1 MKHLSKINLDHPDL
15 HDVDLATHV
24 VTGVL
29 YGAEAFFVF
38 DRTITKDEDKR
49 DISGTLKVL
58 INKIPTFKVEG
69 EGKLNMNDQQQ
80 KFVDRLNCKFYG
92 DFQLSENPSTFADA
106 IRIYRE
112 LPKLLGNKSES
123 AVPKKVWLYPLSL
136 LDNKGMRVVRDIS
149 SKLID
154 YTISILENLHSTEV
168 TALDLS
174 RDAIFTHFDHMKN
187 HLLDFTARLS
197 EFQRV
202 LKEKIV
208 LYLPQLR
215 GNTGVQESVLF
226 NLFKRVDSSP
236 FNKRTLE
243 SWLNE
248 KRQVISL
255 VTSLLETL
263 VEHKKLN
270 VTIKSSSLHGI
281 NFDSYYDY
289 TFCLSLRFVEENDPH
304 LTDMHNYLY
313 GNSSFKSSKS
323 HQNNKT
329 WFTDHRF
336 MAKIRKDFRQ
346 FTDFA
351 KANNV
356 ENRKIKFIV
365 DEEYAVN
372 HLKSTQLI
380 LYDDESEK
388 VGFILPSKPSA
399 PYVKNVTENNV
410 TLGWTDGVNGS
421 EKIIKY
427 KVMYRQYISKLSDDR
442 NENETAGKWI
452 TMETSDNRQEIIISN
467 LSPTITFEFQA
478 QSVTAIGLSV
488 VSDLS
493 ERVTMPGVKAL
504 LSNLPID
511 ARWGQNGKT
520 VAGGNGQGG
529 ATNQIY
535 RPLGLFVDDN
545 QTMIIADH
553 LNHRL
558 IQWKM
563 NNTNG
568 EVVAGGNG
576 RGNRLDQLDHPTDV
590 LIDKETDN
598 FVICDRGNRRVLRW
612 SRRSGPTQGEILIEN
627 INCYGLFMDDQ
638 SYLFV
643 TDIDKH
649 GVKRYQIRDKN
660 EIVVA
665 GGNGKGVGLNQ
676 IDFPTYIFV
685 DRQQNVYISD
695 HGNHRIMK
703 WTKGAKEGTIVA
715 GGQGEGN
722 ALTQLS
728 HSCGIFVD
736 TLGTV
741 YVADAGNNRVMRW
754 PKGANEGTIVVG
766 GNGMGAGVDQFNSID
781 DLSFNRQGNL
791 YVVDHKNDRVQ
802 FFSLK

>member
-1 MKHLSKINLDHPDL
+1 MATLGRPFRLGMLYDMRSDKIIAGATLWDPQNLANNTSTFLQPYTGFEVITDDSLQNKAHALGVEASLKLSMVGGLVDISGSAKYAENFQQTRHETRLSLKYSTTTRFEQLTMKHLSKINLDHPDL

-493 ERVTMPGVKAL
+493 EPVTMPGVKAREL
-504 LSNLPID
+504 TCLSFFP
-511 ARWGQNGKT
+511 
-520 VAGGNGQGG
+520 
-529 ATNQIY
+529 
-535 RPLGLFVDDN
+535 
-545 QTMIIADH
+545 
-553 LNHRL
+553 
-558 IQWKM
+558 
-563 NNTNG
+563 
-568 EVVAGGNG
+568 
-576 RGNRLDQLDHPTDV
+576 
-590 LIDKETDN
+590 
-598 FVICDRGNRRVLRW
+598 
-612 SRRSGPTQGEILIEN
+612 RSNCIHNIILIF
-627 INCYGLFMDDQ
+627 ILF
-638 SYLFV
+638 F
-643 TDIDKH
+643 
-649 GVKRYQIRDKN
+649 
-660 EIVVA
+660 
-665 GGNGKGVGLNQ
+665 
-676 IDFPTYIFV
+676 
-685 DRQQNVYISD
+685 
-695 HGNHRIMK
+695 
-703 WTKGAKEGTIVA
+703 
-715 GGQGEGN
+715 
-722 ALTQLS
+722 
-728 HSCGIFVD
+728 
-736 TLGTV
+736 
-741 YVADAGNNRVMRW
+741 
-754 PKGANEGTIVVG
+754 
-766 GNGMGAGVDQFNSID
+766 
-781 DLSFNRQGNL
+781 
-791 YVVDHKNDRVQ
+791 
-802 FFSLK
+802 